1 MENNIQV
8 FNYNNNE
15 VRTVQQNG
23 EPWFVLKDV
32 CAVLGIGNNRMASDR
47 LDADEKGVSQ
57 IDTLGGKQEMTVVNE
72 SGLYN
77 VILRSDKPEAK
88 PFRKWVTSEVLPSI
102 RKHGAYMTQAT
113 LQEALCNP
121 DALFQI
127 VSALKE
133 ESDKRKALEIQ
144 NSALAVDLAI
154 AQPKADYFDDCI
166 ARGGLMNFRD
176 TAKLLGM
183 RQKEL
188 IDNLLRDR
196 YLYRDKRGRLLPYEK
211 RNDGYLQVKEAFNN
225 SSDWNGVQTLVTP
238 KGREFFR
245 SLYPSV

>member
-1 MENNIQV
+1 MNYCQCLIQI
-8 FNYNNNE
+8 FNYNSNE

-57 IDTLGGKQEMTVVNE
+57 IDTLGGRQEMTVINE

-121 DALFQI
+121 DALYQI
-127 VSALKE
+127 VSITFPFGRVKFFG
-133 ESDKRKALEIQ
+133 KR
-144 NSALAVDLAI
+144 D
-154 AQPKADYFDDCI
+154 
-166 ARGGLMNFRD
+166 
-176 TAKLLGM
+176 
-183 RQKEL
+183 
-188 IDNLLRDR
+188 
-196 YLYRDKRGRLLPYEK
+196 
-211 RNDGYLQVKEAFNN
+211 
-225 SSDWNGVQTLVTP
+225 
-238 KGREFFR
+238 
-245 SLYPSV
+245 